1 MAVSTLS
8 EQQGFHQETEGLLRY
23 LGAMAVSRAGQL
35 VSEEDKERV
44 IQWARKAARF
54 TPDPDSFDGV
64 ETALRLPYS
73 YNMLFQLVRQ
83 LSELVKDF

>member
-1 MAVSTLS
+1 MVVSGLS
-8 EQQGFHQETEGLLRY
+8 EQQGFHQETEDLLRY

-44 IQWARKAARF
+44 IRWARRAARF
-54 TPDPDSFDGV
+54 TTDPYSFDGV
-64 ETALRLPYS
+64 ETALRLPYN

-83 LSELVKDF
+83 LSELVRDF

>member
-1 MAVSTLS
+1 MVVSTLS
-8 EQQGFHQETEGLLRY
+8 EQQNFRQETEDLLHY

-35 VSEEDKERV
+35 VKEEDKERV
-44 IQWARKAARF
+44 IQWARKAVRF
-54 TPDPDSFDGV
+54 TTDPYSFDGV
-64 ETALRLPYS
+64 ETALQLPYN